1 MKLEYLYENCS
12 LCPRNCHV
20 NRYHASG
27 FCHSSHEIQAA
38 RAALHHWEEPCIS
51 GKSGSGAVFFSGCNL
66 GCVFCQ
72 NYEISHKC
80 KGVEVSEERLIRI
93 FEHLV
98 DEGANN
104 INLVNPTHYA
114 VQLAHTL
121 KKYKPPVPVVYNTSG
136 YDSVDTL
143 KLLDGLVDIYLP
155 DFKYMRNDKALRYSR
170 AEDYPQFAMPAL
182 TEMKRQVGND
192 VFDENGIMK
201 RGMIIRHLV
210 LPGNTNSAIQALD
223 YLAENFADTYISVMA
238 QYVPCTD
245 LSEYKEINRKITKRE
260 YDKVVNHILEL
271 GLEKVF
277 LQKLESATEDY
288 IPDFDLSGVI
298 DLE

>member
-1 MKLEYLYENCS
+1 MICNQ
-12 LCPRNCHV
+12 CPRRCNVDRENALGYCKAP
-20 NRYHASG
+20 NAYKL
-27 FCHSSHEIQAA
+27 A
-38 RAALHHWEEPCIS
+38 RASLHFWEEPCIS

-170 AEDYPQFAMPAL
+170 AEDYPQFAMAAL

-223 YLAENFADTYISVMA
+223 YLAENFGDTYISVMA
-238 QYVPCTD
+238 QYVPCTN

-260 YDKVVNHILEL
+260 YDKVVDHILEL

-288 IPDFDLSGVI
+288 IPDFDLSGVV

>member
-1 MKLEYLYENCS
+1 MICNQ
-12 LCPRNCHV
+12 CPRRCNVDRENALGYCKAP
-20 NRYHASG
+20 NAYKL
-27 FCHSSHEIQAA
+27 A
-38 RAALHHWEEPCIS
+38 RASLHFWEEPCIS

-182 TEMKRQVGND
+182 MEMKRQVGND

-223 YLAENFADTYISVMA
+223 YLAENFGDTYISVMA

-288 IPDFDLSGVI
+288 IPDFDLSGVV

>member
-1 MKLEYLYENCS
+1 MICNQ
-12 LCPRNCHV
+12 CPRRCNVDRENALGYCKAP
-20 NRYHASG
+20 NAYKL
-27 FCHSSHEIQAA
+27 A
-38 RAALHHWEEPCIS
+38 RASLHFWEEPCIS

-223 YLAENFADTYISVMA
+223 YLAENFGDTYISVMA

-260 YDKVVNHILEL
+260 YDKVVAHILEL

-298 DLE
+298 DL

>member
-1 MKLEYLYENCS
+1 MICNQ
-12 LCPRNCHV
+12 CPRRCNVDRENALGYCKAP
-20 NRYHASG
+20 NAYKL
-27 FCHSSHEIQAA
+27 A
-38 RAALHHWEEPCIS
+38 RASLHFWEEPCIS

-182 TEMKRQVGND
+182 MEMKRQVGND

-223 YLAENFADTYISVMA
+223 YLAENFGDTYISVMA

>member
-1 MKLEYLYENCS
+1 MICNQ
-12 LCPRNCHV
+12 CPRRCNVDRENALGYCKAP
-20 NRYHASG
+20 NAYKL
-27 FCHSSHEIQAA
+27 A
-38 RAALHHWEEPCIS
+38 RASLHFWEEPCIS

-155 DFKYMRNDKALRYSR
+155 DFKYIRNDKALRYSR

-223 YLAENFADTYISVMA
+223 YLAENFGDTYISVMA

>member
-1 MKLEYLYENCS
+1 MICNQ
-12 LCPRNCHV
+12 CPRKCNVDRKNALGYCKAP
-20 NRYHASG
+20 NAYKL
-27 FCHSSHEIQAA
+27 A
-38 RAALHHWEEPCIS
+38 RASLHFWEEPCIS
-51 GKSGSGAVFFSGCNL
+51 GKNGSGTVFFSGCNL

-72 NYEISHKC
+72 NYEISHNC

-143 KLLDGLVDIYLP
+143 RLLDGLVDIYLP
-155 DFKYMRNDKALRYSR
+155 DFKYIRNDKALRYSR

-182 TEMKRQVGND
+182 REMKRQVGDD

-201 RGMIIRHLV
+201 KGMIIRHLV
-210 LPGNTNSAIQALD
+210 LPSNTNSSIQALD
-223 YLAENFADTYISVMA
+223 YLAENFGDTYISVMA

-245 LSEYKEINRKITKRE
+245 LSDYKEINRKITERE
-260 YDKVVNHILEL
+260 YDKVVNHILDL

-277 LQKLESATEDY
+277 LQTLESATEDY
-288 IPDFDLSGVI
+288 IPDFDLSGIV